1 MNKKFPVLNKI
12 REPETEDASKAV
24 SVIGSVFAVLLGI
37 VFAVL
42 TQVLNHFANDSTVWW
57 MDIVGELE
65 LNVVF
70 NQWPLWFLFGLAAAV
85 WSWTPL
91 KALINEFLFFAGVI
105 IGFHISPKV
114 MEGIE
119 VPENM
124 KIWYIALVVAPIL
137 AVIFWYS
144 KSKSW
149 PSIIFDVLIIG
160 IMGAYLFNCGFLYFH
175 FNEDFIVDLLN
186 MVIMLLIYIL
196 LGSGVIQLLVTLGGG
211 VLLAL
216 ALVPVI

>member
-91 KALINEFLFFAGVI
+91 KAFLFFAGVI
-105 IGFHISPKV
+105 IGYHISPKV

-216 ALVPVI
+216 ALGPVI